1 MKKKIIKYSIFYFI
15 LIVVSFVLQTTFFKA
30 IAVGGVSPNL
40 FIVVIISVSL
50 LKGSLHAS
58 IVGVI
63 IGMLCDALYGGPF
76 GYYSIIYLNVG
87 FFNGYLYNYYYKD
100 NIVLPL
106 TLIALSSVFVN
117 YIQFFFGF
125 VFRGK
130 LSIRPYFTNIIV
142 SEMFY
147 TVLVG
152 FIFYHILYWILS
164 KRELEKKEN

>member
-1 MKKKIIKYSIFYFI
+1 MKKKIIKYSIFYLI
-15 LIVVSFVLQTTFFKA
+15 LISLSFVLQTTFFKA

-50 LKGSLHAS
+50 LKGRLHAS

-63 IGMLCDALYGGPF
+63 IGMLCDSLYGSSF
-76 GYYSIIYLNVG
+76 GFYSIIYMNVG
-87 FFNGYLYNYYYKD
+87 FFNGYLYNHYYKD

-106 TLIALSSVFVN
+106 TLIALSSFIVN
-117 YIQFFFGF
+117 YAQFFFGF

-130 LSIRPYFTNIIV
+130 LSLRPYFADIFL

-152 FIFYHILYWILS
+152 FVFYHVLYWMLYKS
-164 KRELEKKEN
+164 GLGKKES